1 MKIVLELETADPE
14 SLLSSDAPA
23 AFKAMMRAGIKV
35 TRVDPAGGP
44 PIVGRLRS
52 PIQPSR
58 GQPPL
63 SFDAWMEHRRAGR
76 EP

>member
-1 MKIVLELETADPE
+1 MRIVLELESADLVA
-14 SLLSSDAPA
+14 LLSSDAPA
-23 AFKAMMRAGIKV
+23 AFEAMMRAGVKARID
-35 TRVDPAGGP
+35 RAGGP
-44 PIVGRLRS
+44 PIVGRLRP

-58 GQPPL
+58 GQPRL